1 MFQVIFKEEFNCRLC
16 HEILYRCGLLTPAWP
31 TKLAEADF
39 VSQPRAPG
47 GDVIGHPSIDS
58 VAHPLSSITRSPS
71 PPSPAALVPRTPRV
85 EAEEGEAL
93 TGRTGGGDSREE
105 PFLRLETVADSPQ
118 EIITAH
124 REDFCRDHRVIALSS
139 LSETPDGKD
148 TMAILASQERARRLI
163 LGAALPTDERDP
175 SEESDRPIEIVISSS
190 QDDDDDDN
198 NNSVLSLVE
207 APASGPDADFSF
219 LRQTSYDEYM
229 LFD

>member
-1 MFQVIFKEEFNCRLC
+1 M
-16 HEILYRCGLLTPAWP
+16 YRCGLLTPAWP

-47 GDVIGHPSIDS
+47 GEAIGHPSIDS

-71 PPSPAALVPRTPRV
+71 PSSPAALVPRTPKVEV
-85 EAEEGEAL
+85 EAEEEEEEEAL
-93 TGRTGGGDSREE
+93 TGHTGGGDSREE

-124 REDFCRDHRVIALSS
+124 REDCCRDHRAIALSS
-139 LSETPDGKD
+139 LSETTDGETPDGED
-148 TMAILASQERARRLI
+148 AMAILASQERARKLI
-163 LGAALPTDERDP
+163 LGAALPADERDP

-198 NNSVLSLVE
+198 NNSSVLSLVE